1 MLGVI
6 GDIAQDVVVWL
17 KEEMRPATDTASAI
31 GTGRGGSA
39 ANVAAFAGPR
49 HPTRFIGCVGEDM
62 AAPVVVRDLE
72 TRGVDVRTQ
81 VRGSTAMIVVLI
93 DAEGERSMFPSRGAS
108 GMIEPVP
115 EEWLKG
121 LEILHVTGYSLQGEP
136 SASSVLEA
144 ARTVKEAGGE
154 ISFDVSSA
162 GMIDHY
168 GRERFQQMMVELA
181 PDFVSAN
188 GQESGYLGLTAGD
201 GVGPLLERLPGTMLL
216 VRAGTEPTRIFHGGE
231 LLTDVPV
238 TPAQEVLDMTGAG
251 DAFNAGFL
259 TGVLAGADLKRAC
272 ADGHDL
278 ARTVLAH
285 RGASDGT

>member
-17 KEEMRPATDTASAI
+17 KEEVRPATDTASEI

-49 HPTRFIGCVGEDM
+49 HPTRFIGCVGDDM
-62 AAPVVVRDLE
+62 AAPVLVRDLE
-72 TRGVDVRTQ
+72 TRGVEVRTQ
-81 VRGSTAMIVVLI
+81 VRGSTAMIVVMI
-93 DAEGERSMFPSRGAS
+93 DGEGERSMFPSRGAS
-108 GMIEPVP
+108 GMIGPVP
-115 EEWLKG
+115 DEWLAG

-136 SASSVLEA
+136 AASSVLDA
-144 ARTVKEAGGE
+144 ARRVKEAGGE
-154 ISFDVSSA
+154 VSFDVSSA

-168 GRERFQQMMVELA
+168 GLPRFQEMMVELA

-188 GQESGYLGLTAGD
+188 REESECLGLTAG
-201 GVGPLLERLPGTMLL
+201 GGAGPLLDRLPDTMLL
-216 VRAGTEPTRIFHGGE
+216 ARAGTEPTRIFHGGE
-231 LLTDVPV
+231 LLTEVPV
-238 TPAQEVLDMTGAG
+238 LPAEEVLDMTGAG

-259 TGVLAGADLKRAC
+259 TGVLAGADLRKAC
-272 ADGHDL
+272 DAGHAL
-278 ARTVLAH
+278 ARTVVAH